1 MKTEQEI
8 FEELMRECLPEP
20 PEPPPKPKPKP
31 QLVADAGVTIRDV
44 KARVSEDDFYA
55 IRNGGETAIDVRR
68 ADGLTVGGPLK
79 RGDRLIGDVSVDP
92 RIEWQIEAQRY
103 DAALARQQR
112 RQLDPY
118 HLGLYGPIDD
128 EGNV

>member
-20 PEPPPKPKPKP
+20 EPPKPKPKP
-31 QLVADAGVTIRDV
+31 QLVADEGLVVRDV
-44 KARVSEDDFYA
+44 KARVSIDDFNA
-55 IRNGGETAIDVRR
+55 INRGGEVSVDVRR
-68 ADGLTVGGPLK
+68 DDGLIVGGPIK
-79 RGDRLIGDVSVDP
+79 RGDRLLGDVSVDP
-92 RIEWQIEAQRY
+92 RVEWQIEAQRY

-118 HLGLYGPIDD
+118 NLGLYGPTDD
-128 EGNV
+128 EGND